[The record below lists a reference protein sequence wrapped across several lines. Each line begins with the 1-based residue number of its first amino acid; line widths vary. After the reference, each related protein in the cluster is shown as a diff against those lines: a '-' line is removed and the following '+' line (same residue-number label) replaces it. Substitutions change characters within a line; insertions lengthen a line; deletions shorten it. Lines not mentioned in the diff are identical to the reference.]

1 LRQQKGLF
9 AHTILEKPLR
19 NEKIALPLHR
29 QKEQRPGD
37 KDNKTQLT
45 KKESRSEKDN
55 TKRKLRVKKRKGK
68 KMKKMILMVVA
79 MLSMTMTSYAEN
91 ENAEN
96 TLNVE
101 AYDMSVNI
109 RKLAV
114 TLDMTFDQME
124 SVEEI
129 HRIFCAEM
137 VLAAHANK
145 DEREAL
151 VDKAVK
157 KDLRYMRYILD
168 QKQYKKYLL
177 LLNTTL
183 QNRGLK

>member
-1 LRQQKGLF
+1 
-9 AHTILEKPLR
+9 
-19 NEKIALPLHR
+19 
-29 QKEQRPGD
+29 
-37 KDNKTQLT
+37 
-45 KKESRSEKDN
+45 
-55 TKRKLRVKKRKGK
+55 
-68 KMKKMILMVVA
+68 MKKMILMVVA

-124 SVEEI
+124 SAEEI